1 MTPTLNKIYPG
12 DCLDTMR
19 TWPDAFV
26 HCVVTSPPYWGLRDY
41 KTPPRVWG
49 GEEWTVSAVSKDGR
63 LQLKKE
69 LKGRT
74 MYAGSISRHGQGL
87 KFVRGNYTA

>member
-1 MTPTLNKIYPG
+1 
-12 DCLDTMR
+12 MR
-19 TWPDAFV
+19 KAGCGV
-26 HCVVTSPPYWGLRDY
+26 LGR
-41 KTPPRVWG
+41 RVMWA
-49 GEEWTVSAVSKDGR
+49 GEEWGVSAISQDGR